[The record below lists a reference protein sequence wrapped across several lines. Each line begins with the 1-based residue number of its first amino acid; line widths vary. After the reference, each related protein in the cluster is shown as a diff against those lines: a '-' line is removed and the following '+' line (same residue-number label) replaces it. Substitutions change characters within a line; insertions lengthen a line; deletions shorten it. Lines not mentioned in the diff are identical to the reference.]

1 MAETSQLTPEALVPR
16 LGDYLVEKGLIQ
28 PEDLEKALAY
38 QTDQRSKGE
47 NPRIGQVLVA
57 LGFVD
62 QGTLEQS
69 ITEQIISLR
78 NALTDANA
86 QLEKRVQQRTAMLE
100 KALGKLNE
108 LNVMKSNFVAN
119 ISHELRTPLTHMVG
133 YLELLRDEDLG
144 PISTEQKSAL
154 MVMTTSAQRLEKL
167 INDLILFSSSES
179 GQMALQIS
187 TQDFCT
193 VIAAVVDKN
202 RSKAKEQQLDLIFH
216 YPAFPIFVDIDEEK
230 IAWVLEELLVN
241 AIKFTP
247 DGGQIQVILEL
258 QDQFARVAVKDNGIG
273 IPEEKIGDVF
283 EPFHQLDGSSSRHY
297 GGTGLGLNLAQ
308 KILDAHGTTFQVESE
323 PSKGSEF
330 SFLLPIVNSGTK

>member
-1 MAETSQLTPEALVPR
+1 MADSPQLTPEVLVPR
-16 LGDYLVEKGLIQ
+16 LGDYLVERGLIK

-38 QTDQRSKGE
+38 QVEKRAKGE

-57 LGFVD
+57 LGYVD

-69 ITEQIISLR
+69 ITEQIITLR

-144 PISTEQKSAL
+144 PISSEQKSAL
-154 MVMTTSAQRLEKL
+154 MVMTASSQRLEKL

-179 GQMALQIS
+179 GQMALQIA
-187 TQDFCT
+187 TCDMGNLI
-193 VIAAVVDKN
+193 VNNIENN
-202 RSKAKEQQLDLIFH
+202 RAKAKDQHLDLVFH
-216 YPAFPIFVDIDEEK
+216 YPAFPVLVDIDEEK
-230 IAWVLEELLVN
+230 ITWVLDELLNN

-273 IPEEKIGDVF
+273 IPEEKIGEVF
-283 EPFHQLDGSSSRHY
+283 EPFHQLDGSSSRHF

-308 KILDAHGTTFQVESE
+308 KILDAHGTTFEVESK
-323 PSKGSEF
+323 PSHGSEF
-330 SFLLPIVNSGTK
+330 SFLLPVVKLGTK

>member
-1 MAETSQLTPEALVPR
+1 MADSPQLTPEVLVPR
-16 LGDYLVEKGLIQ
+16 LGDYLVEKGLIT

-38 QTDQRSKGE
+38 QVKSREKGDD
-47 NPRIGQVLVA
+47 PRIGQVLVS
-57 LGFVD
+57 LGYVD

-69 ITEQIISLR
+69 ITEQIINLR
-78 NALTDANA
+78 NALTEANA

-144 PISTEQKSAL
+144 PISPEQKSAIS
-154 MVMTTSAQRLEKL
+154 VMTASSQRLEKL

-187 TQDFCT
+187 TQDL
-193 VIAAVVDKN
+193 VSMIMNIVEKN
-202 RSKAKEQQLDLIFH
+202 RIKANEQHLDLIYH
-216 YPAFPIFVDIDEEK
+216 YPIFPIHVDIDEEK
-230 IAWVLEELLVN
+230 ITWVLTELLTN

-247 DGGQIQVILEL
+247 DGGQIQVNLEL

-273 IPEEKIGDVF
+273 IPNEKIGEVF

-308 KILDAHGTTFQVESE
+308 KILDAHGTTFEVESE
-323 PSKGSEF
+323 LSQGSEF
-330 SFLLPIVNSGTK
+330 SFLLPVVRSGT